1 MSEDR
6 RLSRLTKLGLA
17 LPEAERELVSRHA
30 RFHVRDKT
38 FAWYLDDHHGDG
50 IVSVSCKM
58 ALGENREVA
67 ALDSARY
74 YLPAYMAHRGW
85 IALRLD
91 LGKVDWSEVKELL
104 TESYQLVA
112 PKRLAALA
120 RTTTARRRGA
130 GPLRSLSP
138 PR

>member
-1 MSEDR
+1 VC
-6 RLSRLTKLGLA
+6 LA
-17 LPEAERELVSRHA
+17 LPEAARELAGRHA

-58 ALGENREVA
+58 ALDENREVA
-67 ALDSARY
+67 ALDPARF

-91 LGKVDWSEVKELL
+91 AGKIDWSEVAELV
-104 TESYQLVA
+104 TDSYRLVA
-112 PKRLAALA
+112 PKRLAALVS
-120 RTTTARRRGA
+120 RRG
-130 GPLRSLSP
+130 S
-138 PR
+138 

>member
-6 RLSRLTKLGLA
+6 RLVRLTKVSLT
-17 LPEAERELVSRHA
+17 LPEAARELAGPHA

-67 ALDSARY
+67 ALDPSRF
-74 YLPAYMAHRGW
+74 YLPAYMANKGW
-85 IALRLD
+85 IAMRLD
-91 LGKVDWSEVKELL
+91 AGKIDWSEVEELVAD
-104 TESYQLVA
+104 SYRLIA
-112 PKRLAALA
+112 PKRLSALVS
-120 RTTTARRRGA
+120 RRE
-130 GPLRSLSP
+130 S
-138 PR
+138 